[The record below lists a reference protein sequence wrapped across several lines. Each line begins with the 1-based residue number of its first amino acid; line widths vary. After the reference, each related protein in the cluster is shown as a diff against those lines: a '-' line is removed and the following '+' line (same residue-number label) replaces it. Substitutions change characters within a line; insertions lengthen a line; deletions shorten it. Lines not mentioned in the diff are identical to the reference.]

1 MLNFFDWIIDAFSM
15 IFEIVAGLIGGLI
28 NFIVMILSSI
38 SFIGVLVPTLPSI
51 LSLSCMVIIVAA
63 VVKTILG
70 R

>member
-28 NFIVMILSSI
+28 NFIVMIISSI
-38 SFIGVLVPTLPSI
+38 SFVGVLVPMLPSI
-51 LSLSCMVIIVAA
+51 LSVSCMVIIVAA